1 MEDLTPCNPSLDGE
15 ADTPARDDS
24 ASDDFFRRPLPD
36 LRSDRGSIRW
46 GSAVPCVKRDIPVD
60 RGTSTGIYSA
70 PNGRGGAGIFRLTSG
85 VVPLDTFSNSEAL
98 TLSCGAAAVSCEA
111 LASSSPGCACAV
123 PASSCAAS
131 VCLFTG
137 ALRAFLAPVVCADFL
152 SDEPLARVF
161 RCSAEPDASGLDP
174 ETCGF
179 GRRNEGRGA
188 PLTSDDLCDR
198 DRADP
203 AARLRP
209 AFFFLTEPAPVIPD
223 VPEGIVR
230 ASATRRATAGARPT
244 CRKDGVSL
252 SRVELC
258 DAEVRRRA
266 LTGVEVRK
274 TEKCASAPVRSSL
287 RLSRRRTSPRPCRS
301 PLLPGRPVS
310 SAAPS

>member
-1 MEDLTPCNPSLDGE
+1 MEDLTPCDPSLDGE
-15 ADTPARDDS
+15 EDTPARDDS
-24 ASDDFFRRPLPD
+24 ARDDLFRRPLPD
-36 LRSDRGSIRW
+36 LRSDRGSIRC

-60 RGTSTGIYSA
+60 RGSSTGMYSA
-70 PNGRGGAGIFRLTSG
+70 LNGLGGAGVFRPSSG
-85 VVPLDTFSNSEAL
+85 VVPSDTFSDSEAFAV
-98 TLSCGAAAVSCEA
+98 SCGAAAVSCEA
-111 LASSSPGCACAV
+111 LASSSAGCACV
-123 PASSCAAS
+123 ASALSCAAS

-137 ALRAFLAPVVCADFL
+137 ALPAFLARFGCADLL
-152 SDEPLARVF
+152 SDEPFGRVL
-161 RCSAEPDASGLDP
+161 RCSAETDASGLDP

-209 AFFFLTEPAPVIPD
+209 AFFFPTEPAPVIPD
-223 VPEGIVR
+223 IPEGVVR
-230 ASATRRATAGARPT
+230 ASAKRRAPAGARPT

-266 LTGVEVRK
+266 LTGVDVRE
-274 TEKCASAPVRSSL
+274 TEKCISAP
-287 RLSRRRTSPRPCRS
+287 
-301 PLLPGRPVS
+301 
-310 SAAPS
+310 A